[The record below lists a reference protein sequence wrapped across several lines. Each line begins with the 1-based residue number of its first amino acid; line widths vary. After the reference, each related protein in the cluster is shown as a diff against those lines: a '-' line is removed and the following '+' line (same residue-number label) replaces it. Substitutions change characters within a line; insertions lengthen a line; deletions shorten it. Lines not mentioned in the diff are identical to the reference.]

1 MSPGPGSRAA
11 FLAMLRHNRKF
22 AAEPPF
28 QRAALDRPLT
38 IL

>member
-1 MSPGPGSRAA
+1 L
-11 FLAMLRHNRKF
+11 LALLRHNRKF